1 MKKKI
6 IVLFVYEVKENMG
19 KFKNKRAPQKPTND
33 KSRGEGGPP
42 LSRKQKRKD
51 VRKNKKAKKHNIF
64 LKKHGKE
71 IIEKSE
77 ENKNFVNEK
86 GGQSSKSQK
95 QSVSSNFVQISYT
108 SKWIYILTEPIHI
121 VI

>member
-1 MKKKI
+1 
-6 IVLFVYEVKENMG
+6 MG
-19 KFKNKRAPQKPTND
+19 KFKNKRTPQKQTTD
-33 KSRGEGGPP
+33 KSRGGGGPP

-77 ENKNFVNEK
+77 NFVNDK
-86 GGQSSKSQK
+86 GGQSSKTQK
-95 QSVSSNFVQISYT
+95 KSVSSDFIQISYS
-108 SKWIYILTEPIHI
+108 SK
-121 VI
+121 

>member
-1 MKKKI
+1 M
-6 IVLFVYEVKENMG
+6 YEVKENMG

-95 QSVSSNFVQISYT
+95 QSVSSNFIQIS
-108 SKWIYILTEPIHI
+108 
-121 VI
+121 

>member
-1 MKKKI
+1 MNNLVK
-6 IVLFVYEVKENMG
+6 LKENMG
-19 KFKNKRAPQKPTND
+19 KFKNKRTPQKQTND
-33 KSRGEGGPP
+33 KSRGGPP

-95 QSVSSNFVQISYT
+95 QSVSSNFIQISYS
-108 SKWIYILTEPIHI
+108 SK
-121 VI
+121 